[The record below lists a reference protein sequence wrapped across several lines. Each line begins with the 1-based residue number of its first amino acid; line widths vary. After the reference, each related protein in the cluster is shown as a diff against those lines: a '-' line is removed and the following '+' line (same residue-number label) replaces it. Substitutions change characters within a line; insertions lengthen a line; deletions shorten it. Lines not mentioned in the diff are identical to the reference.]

1 MAFRNFIG
9 QSRFDAL
16 KLERKFLPTLR
27 PYFDFNYCFHIRNG
41 NFFSD
46 DLTALAELLALFGT
60 KAVQETANQYGK
72 RLICSEQ
79 VPGQDLQLLCQTLAE
94 RKPSEYKNPEPGM

>member
-1 MAFRNFIG
+1 MVI
-9 QSRFDAL
+9 
-16 KLERKFLPTLR
+16 
-27 PYFDFNYCFHIRNG
+27 
-41 NFFSD
+41 FFSD

-72 RLICSEQ
+72 RLISSEQ

-94 RKPSEYKNPEPGM
+94 RKPSEYKNPEPGSSQCLATEQAVDLLRKILSLSSHERLTAKDALHHPFFED

>member
-1 MAFRNFIG
+1 M
-9 QSRFDAL
+9 
-16 KLERKFLPTLR
+16 ERKFLPTLR

>member
-1 MAFRNFIG
+1 MVI
-9 QSRFDAL
+9 
-16 KLERKFLPTLR
+16 
-27 PYFDFNYCFHIRNG
+27 
-41 NFFSD
+41 FFSD

-94 RKPSEYKNPEPGM
+94 RKPSEYKNPEPGNKLILISRKTNITIYIDFMIFLFILTRIFPMSCN

>member
-1 MAFRNFIG
+1 MVI
-9 QSRFDAL
+9 
-16 KLERKFLPTLR
+16 
-27 PYFDFNYCFHIRNG
+27 
-41 NFFSD
+41 FFSD

-94 RKPSEYKNPEPGM
+94 RKPSEYKNPEPGNFFFGFTKKKIYIDYFLFAMY

>member
-1 MAFRNFIG
+1 MDFSHKKDLTIFFQNCITFG
-9 QSRFDAL
+9 YL
-16 KLERKFLPTLR
+16 KLRL
-27 PYFDFNYCFHIRNG
+27 NFHVKKKLV

-72 RLICSEQ
+72 RLISSEQ
-79 VPGQDLQLLCQTLAE
+79 VPGQDLQLLYQ
-94 RKPSEYKNPEPGM
+94 